1 MIFPRST
8 TTICAAVAPPAT
20 KFLAKQSRFL
30 RETRCKPRH
39 IKFWHGCIV
48 RLSRG
53 SGSSKKFLGGRA
65 LFGVDQSLRKADAL
79 AQAALASL
87 DTFGSR
93 GEKLK
98 ALARFLV
105 ERKQ

>member
-20 KFLAKQSRFL
+20 KFLAKQSQFL
-30 RETRCKPRH
+30 RETRCKLRH

-53 SGSSKKFLGGRA
+53 SGSSKKFLGGRQLKKESFPTRPKPA
-65 LFGVDQSLRKADAL
+65 RPSTRKHPRNYRRPSTNL
-79 AQAALASL
+79 HCPHSYPHLG
-87 DTFGSR
+87 TI
-93 GEKLK
+93 
-98 ALARFLV
+98 
-105 ERKQ
+105 